1 MAARDVHLCHPMP
14 PAGAVDVS
22 VIVPFAD
29 HEDVIGTACGR
40 VARHLGEL
48 GLSFEILAVD
58 EASGDNSHAVLGLL
72 RRSMPPLR
80 IVAGARPGRGFAMG
94 SACARGRV
102 LWLLEPHSA
111 LRSLAPFGR
120 AHARVS
126 RGELDLAVVRGR
138 FAVLKRA
145 RALGLVDAVHGMS
158 GSFERRLVKRATG
171 QRLVVEAYEVGGNA
185 LPGPGLAE
193 RVRWR
198 LAWALGAVAQRP

>member
-1 MAARDVHLCHPMP
+1 MAARDVHFCHSMP
-14 PAGAVDVS
+14 PTAAVDVS
-22 VIVPFAD
+22 VVVPFAD

-72 RRSMPPLR
+72 RRSMPALR
-80 IVAGARPGRGFAMG
+80 IVAGARAGRGFAMG

-120 AHARVS
+120 
-126 RGELDLAVVRGR
+126 GELDLAVVRGR
-138 FAVLKRA
+138 FAVVKRA

-171 QRLVVEAYEVGGNA
+171 QRLVVEAYEVGGSTSR
-185 LPGPGLAE
+185 PGPGLAD
-193 RVRWR
+193 RVRLR

>member
-1 MAARDVHLCHPMP
+1 MP
-14 PAGAVDVS
+14 PSTPVDVS

-29 HEDVIGTACGR
+29 HEDVIGAACGR

-72 RRSMPPLR
+72 RRSLAPLR

-102 LWLLEPHSA
+102 LWLVEPHSA

-120 AHARVS
+120 AHARVA

-138 FAVLKRA
+138 FSVMKRS
-145 RALGLVDAVHGMS
+145 RALGLIDSLHGGS
-158 GSFERRLVKRATG
+158 GSFQRRLVRRAETR
-171 QRLVVEAYEVGGNA
+171 QLEVEAYEVGGSE
-185 LPGPGLAE
+185 GPAAGLAD

-198 LAWALGAVAQRP
+198 LAWALGGVVPRT